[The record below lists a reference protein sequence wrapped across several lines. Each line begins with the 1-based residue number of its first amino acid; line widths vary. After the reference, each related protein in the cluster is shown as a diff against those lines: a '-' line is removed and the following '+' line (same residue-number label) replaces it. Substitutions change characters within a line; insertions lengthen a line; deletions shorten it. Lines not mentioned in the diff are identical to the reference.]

1 MPAWSV
7 RIKNE
12 NVDEAVEV
20 WDFDEASAK
29 DQACN
34 WLLGMYTLAD
44 IDDTT
49 AVPVEP
55 FFGMHDAW
63 RVGDWIIN
71 PWAIIHADYARIAS
85 DYEHTVPNT
94 DRIIPFVESVQA
106 APAEPVAIRVDTSG
120 RYSVVMRGGADFAE
134 RELAVMFWLPA
145 WEMGLDWG
153 ALPNDLPDI
162 ADLPRNT
169 HLLLDGDRVVGLA
182 MGLRSQYIWTELW
195 RAP

>member
-1 MPAWSV
+1 MPAYRV
-7 RIKNE
+7 HIQNE

-34 WLLGMYTLAD
+34 SLLGYSLSD
-44 IDDTT
+44 VDDAT
-49 AVPVEP
+49 AVPADP

-71 PWAIIHADYARIAS
+71 PWSIIHADYARIAS
-85 DYEHTVPNT
+85 DYEHTAPDT
-94 DRIIPFVESVQA
+94 DHIILFVESVQA
-106 APAEPVAIRVDTSG
+106 APAEPVAIRVGFDG
-120 RYSVVMRGGADFAE
+120 HYSVVMRHADFAE
-134 RELAVMFWLPA
+134 RELSVAYWLPA

-153 ALPNDLPDI
+153 ALPNDGAWLPGI
-162 ADLPRNT
+162 ERNA

-182 MGLRSQYIWTELW
+182 MGSRSEYRWTELW